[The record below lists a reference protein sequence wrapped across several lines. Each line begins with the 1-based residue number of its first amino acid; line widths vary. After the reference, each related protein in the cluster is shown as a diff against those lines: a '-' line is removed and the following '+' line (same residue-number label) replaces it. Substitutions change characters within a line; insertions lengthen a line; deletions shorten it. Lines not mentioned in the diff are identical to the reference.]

1 MKELSIERMEEI
13 NGGSGLDCVGTA
25 LGLIGLAFAVASVPV
40 TGPIGVGMIVGLTTG
55 TLSTGISGGM
65 CLYGFIS

>member
-1 MKELSIERMEEI
+1 MKELSFERMEQV
-13 NGGSGLDCVGTA
+13 NGGSWDCIGTA
-25 LGLIGLAFAVASVPV
+25 LGVISLAFAVASVPV
-40 TGPIGVGMIVGLTTG
+40 TGPIGVGLIVGLTTG